1 MNEETEAVGSDS
13 MRTLDIL
20 STKMYETDGY
30 ATKIGGA
37 DFDNTAKLTHELNF
51 K

>member
-1 MNEETEAVGSDS
+1 MGVIACA
-13 MRTLDIL
+13 TLDIL
-20 STKMYETDGY
+20 STKMYETEGY

-37 DFDNTAKLTHELNF
+37 DFDNTANLSHELNF